1 MEKKK
6 RIIMLLAIDI
16 FLISTAFLVSFYL
29 RFDMNIPWNI
39 MQLYIDNIFAITL
52 IKILVFAYFGIYNS
66 LWRYASIDELM
77 QVIVAVILANAG
89 MISYLYVMNIHFPRS
104 IYLLVAILD
113 IMYIGGV
120 RFSYR
125 FLRKMKNEK
134 LFNSEKRKRIMVIGA
149 GDAGA
154 MVIKE
159 FKNHTELMSNP
170 VVLIDDDVS
179 KEGRKIHGVPVKG
192 QRYDIKGQA
201 IKNNIDEIVIAMPSS
216 TKAEIKEIIEECKTT
231 KCKVK
236 TLPGMF
242 ELIDGK
248 VSVKQLREVEISDL
262 LGRDEVTLDC
272 MKIND
277 YINGKKILITGGG
290 GSIGSELCR
299 QIAKFKPKELI
310 ILDIYENNVYD
321 LQNEL
326 KRQYGDTLNLK
337 VLIASVRDKEKID
350 HIIGDLKPNVI
361 FHAAAH
367 KHVPLMEA
375 NPHEAVK
382 NNVFGTFNVARAA
395 DKFNVDKF
403 VMISTD
409 KAVNPTNIMGAT
421 KRLCEM
427 IVQAIDKKSNTEF
440 VAVRFGNVLGSNGSV
455 IPLFKRQIAEGGP
468 ITVTHKDVIRY
479 FMTIPE
485 ASQLVLQ
492 AGAMASGGEIFVLEM
507 GDPVRIIDLAK
518 DLIRLSG
525 LEVGKDID
533 INVVGLRPGEKLFE
547 ELLMDEE
554 GLISTEHSKIHIG
567 KPLFQDYNVLVKQ
580 LQAIEDVMNNG
591 SNSDIKSAI
600 AKLVPTYKK
609 AEEINNVREFKGIKK
624 IESSS
629 N

>member
-277 YINGKKILITGGG
+277 YINGKKVLITGGG

-427 IVQAIDKKSNTEF
+427 IVQAIDKKSDTEF

-533 INVVGLRPGEKLFE
+533 IDVVGLRPGEKLFE

-554 GLISTEHSKIHIG
+554 GLISTEH
-567 KPLFQDYNVLVKQ
+567 
-580 LQAIEDVMNNG
+580 
-591 SNSDIKSAI
+591 
-600 AKLVPTYKK
+600 
-609 AEEINNVREFKGIKK
+609 
-624 IESSS
+624 
-629 N
+629 

>member
-1 MEKKK
+1 
-6 RIIMLLAIDI
+6 
-16 FLISTAFLVSFYL
+16 
-29 RFDMNIPWNI
+29 MNIPLNI
-39 MQLYIDNIFAITL
+39 MQLYVDNIFAITL

-66 LWRYASIDELM
+66 LWRYASIDELV
-77 QVIVAVILANAG
+77 QVVVAVILANAG

-104 IYLLVAILD
+104 TYLLVTILD

-125 FLRKMKNEK
+125 FLRKMKNER
-134 LFNSEKRKRIMVIGA
+134 LFNGEKRKRIMVVGA

-159 FKNHTELMSNP
+159 FKNHRELMSDP
-170 VVLIDDDVS
+170 VILIDDDMS
-179 KEGRKIHGVPVKG
+179 KEGRKIHGVPVNG

-216 TKAEIKEIIEECKTT
+216 TKSEIKEIIDECKTT

-248 VSVKQLREVEISDL
+248 VSVKQLREVEIEDL
-262 LGRDEVTLDC
+262 LGRDQVTLDTD
-272 MKIND
+272 KINH
-277 YINGKKILITGGG
+277 YIKGKKVLITGGG

-299 QIAKFKPKELI
+299 QISRFNPEELI

-321 LQNEL
+321 LQNEF
-326 KRQYGDTLNLK
+326 KRKYGNDLNLK

-350 HIIGDLKPNVI
+350 NIIKELKPNVI

-367 KHVPLMEA
+367 KHVPLMED

-395 DKFNVDKF
+395 DKFGVEKF

-427 IVQAIDKKSNTEF
+427 IVQSIDKKSDTEF

-492 AGAMASGGEIFVLEM
+492 AGAMARGGEIFVLEM
-507 GDPVRIIDLAK
+507 GEPVRIIDLAK
-518 DLIRLSG
+518 DLITLSG
-525 LEVGKDID
+525 LEIGKDID
-533 INVVGLRPGEKLFE
+533 IDVVGLRPGEKLFE

-554 GLISTEHSKIHIG
+554 GLESTDHDKIHIG
-567 KPLFQDYNVLVKQ
+567 KPLFHDYNILVKR
-580 LQAIEDVMNNG
+580 LESLEDIMHTG
-591 SNSDIKSAI
+591 TDSDVKRAV

-609 AEEINNVREFKGIKK
+609 PEEINNVRKFKGIKK
-624 IESSS
+624 AAPSS

>member
-1 MEKKK
+1 MEKRR
-6 RIIMLLAIDI
+6 RIALLLFVDI
-16 FLISTAFLVSFYL
+16 ILISTAFLVSFYL
-29 RFDMNIPWNI
+29 RFDANIPLNIMNIY
-39 MQLYIDNIFAITL
+39 LDNIFAITL
-52 IKILVFAYFGIYNS
+52 IKILIFGYFGIYSS
-66 LWRYASIDELM
+66 LWRYASIDELV
-77 QVIVAVILANAG
+77 QVIIGVFLANTG
-89 MISYLYVMNIHFPRS
+89 MISYLYIVDIHFPKS
-104 IYLLVAILD
+104 IYLLVLILD

-125 FLRKMKNEK
+125 LLRKIKNER
-134 LFNSEKRKRIMVIGA
+134 LFNGEKRKRIMVVGA

-159 FKNHTELMSNP
+159 FKNHRELMSDP
-170 VVLIDDDVS
+170 VVLIDDDIS
-179 KEGRKIHGVPVKG
+179 KEGRKIHGVSVKG
-192 QRYDIKGQA
+192 GRYDIKSQA

-216 TKAEIKEIIEECKTT
+216 TKGQIKNIIEECKTT

-248 VSVKQLREVEISDL
+248 VSVKQLREVQIEDL
-262 LGRDEVTLDC
+262 LGRDEVKLDTE
-272 MKIND
+272 KINQ
-277 YINGKKILITGGG
+277 YIKDKKVLITGGG

-299 QIAKFKPKELI
+299 QIAKYNPQELI

-326 KRQYGDTLNLK
+326 KRKYGSSLNLNVK
-337 VLIASVRDKEKID
+337 IASVRDSKKID
-350 HIIGDLKPNVI
+350 NIINNIKPNVI

-367 KHVPLMEA
+367 KHVPLMES

-382 NNVFGTFNVARAA
+382 NNVFGTFNVAKAA
-395 DKFNVDKF
+395 DKFGIEKF

-427 IVQAIDKKSNTEF
+427 IVQAIDKRSKTEF

-468 ITVTHKDVIRY
+468 VTVTHKDVIRY

-492 AGAMASGGEIFVLEM
+492 AGAMAKGGEIFVLDM
-507 GDPVRIIDLAK
+507 GEPVKIIDLAK
-518 DLIRLSG
+518 DLITLSG
-525 LEVGKDID
+525 LEVGKDIEID
-533 INVVGLRPGEKLFE
+533 LVGLRPGEKLFE

-554 GLISTEHSKIHIG
+554 GLISTEHTKIHVG
-567 KPLFQDYNVLVKQ
+567 RPLFSDYNVLIKKLDNLKDIMHNGTESDVKK
-580 LQAIEDVMNNG
+580 AVAE
-591 SNSDIKSAI
+591 
-600 AKLVPTYKK
+600 LVPTYKK
-609 AEEINNVREFKGIKK
+609 PEEINNVREFKGLKK
-624 IESSS
+624 TALSS

>member
-104 IYLLVAILD
+104 IYLLVTILD

-125 FLRKMKNEK
+125 FLRKIKNER
-134 LFNSEKRKRIMVIGA
+134 LFSSEKRKRIMVIGA

-421 KRLCEM
+421 KRL
-427 IVQAIDKKSNTEF
+427 
-440 VAVRFGNVLGSNGSV
+440 
-455 IPLFKRQIAEGGP
+455 
-468 ITVTHKDVIRY
+468 
-479 FMTIPE
+479 
-485 ASQLVLQ
+485 
-492 AGAMASGGEIFVLEM
+492 
-507 GDPVRIIDLAK
+507 
-518 DLIRLSG
+518 
-525 LEVGKDID
+525 
-533 INVVGLRPGEKLFE
+533 
-547 ELLMDEE
+547 
-554 GLISTEHSKIHIG
+554 
-567 KPLFQDYNVLVKQ
+567 
-580 LQAIEDVMNNG
+580 
-591 SNSDIKSAI
+591 
-600 AKLVPTYKK
+600 
-609 AEEINNVREFKGIKK
+609 
-624 IESSS
+624 
-629 N
+629 